1 MARRLRP
8 PASPPR
14 SDVHAAVALAVVG
27 VVTLLLEPID
37 PALDVR
43 RAADATGVALMLGMT
58 LPLAWRRR
66 APLLVLGVPGV
77 CALAAFVLGYA
88 ATVGVLAVWAALG
101 SAALHTDRATAIGLA
116 LLGGLSVMGAV
127 LLTFGVASPLT
138 VLGSFVTGTLPA
150 LVGDALRTQRAL
162 GRELRE
168 RSLRLEQLRSAEV
181 ERARAQERVHVAR
194 DVHDAVGHHLS
205 AISLMAGGGR
215 GLAEDADPRLA
226 DVLATIQRLSG
237 EALADTR
244 RMLDALRAGDVRE
257 GAPDLGDL
265 DRLLASCAHAGVPV
279 EASLPT
285 GLRLPAEV
293 GGCAYRI
300 VQEALTNVAR
310 HARPAAARVRVA
322 MVAGVVEVLVDDD
335 GDAPP
340 AGSAP
345 RLGHGLLGMR
355 ERAALLG
362 GLVEAG
368 PRPGGGW
375 RVRAALP
382 LAPP

>member
-8 PASPPR
+8 LASPPR
-14 SDVHAAVALAVVG
+14 SDVHAAAALAVVG
-27 VVTLLLEPID
+27 VVTLLVEPID
-37 PALDVR
+37 PAGDVT

-116 LLGGLSVMGAV
+116 LLGGVSVMGAV
-127 LLTFGVASPLT
+127 LLTTGAASPLT
-138 VLGSFVTGTLPA
+138 ALGSFVTGTLPA

-215 GLAEDADPRLA
+215 GLAEGADPRLA
-226 DVLATIQRLSG
+226 DVLATIGRLSG

-244 RMLDALRAGDVRE
+244 RMLDALRAGDGRD

-279 EASLPT
+279 EASLPA

-322 MVAGVVEVLVDDD
+322 VEAGVVEVLVDDD
-335 GDAPP
+335 GLAPP

-355 ERAALLG
+355 
-362 GLVEAG
+362 
-368 PRPGGGW
+368 
-375 RVRAALP
+375 
-382 LAPP
+382 